1 MLVMKT
7 ILVPTDFS
15 DTSINATRYAF
26 GLAQQVGAKKIVL
39 CNTFLAPISTTV
51 DPAIPNVGVFDYD
64 LMEAASLDGLASIRE
79 KLVAEFP
86 NEVEVSLFAKYGY
99 FADDI
104 NFICKETGADIIVIG
119 ITGGGSLTET
129 IFGSNTT
136 TVAKKAM
143 VPVIIVPAKSCYR
156 KIKKLLLVSDFE
168 DVENVTPTR
177 EIKHILDAT
186 KAELVVLHIAPNSH
200 HSLYE
205 GAFECFTF
213 KELFAGY
220 NPQFSFVV
228 NPNFAEAINTF
239 STENSADLTIIIPKK
254 HSLLESIFTKSH
266 TKELAFHSDI
276 PLIAIHELHPSY

>member
-1 MLVMKT
+1 MKT

-39 CNTFLAPISTTV
+39 CNTFVAPISTTV
-51 DPAIPNVGVFDYD
+51 DPAIPNVGVFDYEM
-64 LMEAASLDGLASIRE
+64 MEAASNEGLQSIKETFRN
-79 KLVAEFP
+79 EFSD
-86 NEVEVSLFAKYGY
+86 EIEIALFSKYGY

-104 NFICKETGADIIVIG
+104 NLICKETGADIIVMG
-119 ITGGGSLTET
+119 ITGGGSITET

-136 TVAKKAM
+136 KVAKKAM
-143 VPVIIVPAKSCYR
+143 LPVIIVPAKSCYR
-156 KIKKLLLVSDFE
+156 KIKNLLLVSDFE
-168 DVENVTPTR
+168 DVEIVTPTR
-177 EIKHILDAT
+177 EIKRILDETNAQ
-186 KAELVVLHIAPNSH
+186 LSILHIAANSH

-213 KELFAGY
+213 KELFADY

-228 NPNFAEAINTF
+228 NPNFAEAINDF
-239 STENSADLTIIIPKK
+239 SVENKADLTIIIPKK

-266 TKELAFHSDI
+266 TKELAFHSNT
-276 PLIAIHELHPSY
+276 PLMAIHELHHAY